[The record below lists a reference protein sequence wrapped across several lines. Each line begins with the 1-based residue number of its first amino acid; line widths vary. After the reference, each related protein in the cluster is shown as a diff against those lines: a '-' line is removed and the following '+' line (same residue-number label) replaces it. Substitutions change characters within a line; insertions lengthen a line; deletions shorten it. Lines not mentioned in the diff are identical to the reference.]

1 MVGPT
6 VLISSVGTREHT
18 MTQNDT
24 RAVFM
29 NKVKVK
35 IILQVKDVKML
46 QCGVIFTQ
54 QCDSVEKTL
63 KRRQNLLSNPALLC
77 LGLVT
82 PHKLPNIIY

>member
-54 QCDSVEKTL
+54 
-63 KRRQNLLSNPALLC
+63 
-77 LGLVT
+77 
-82 PHKLPNIIY
+82 